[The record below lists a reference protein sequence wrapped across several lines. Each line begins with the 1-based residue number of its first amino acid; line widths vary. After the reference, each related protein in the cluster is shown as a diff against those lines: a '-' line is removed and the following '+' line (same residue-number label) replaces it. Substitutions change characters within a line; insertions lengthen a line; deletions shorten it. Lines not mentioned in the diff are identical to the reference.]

1 MKKRFVRKDG
11 GTGFIENE
19 GSRFPDGLET
29 QDTNGTSGMNGSGP
43 LSLGQLKDRAGV
55 QEAEEEYT
63 TGEVKAGT
71 LVLIHGNLLHKS
83 ERNTSGKSRFI
94 YTFHVIEGDNKYDER
109 NWLQPSSEGFSRL
122 YI

>member
-1 MKKRFVRKDG
+1 MKKRFVRKDS

-19 GSRFPDGLET
+19 GSRFPEGLET
-29 QDTNGTSGMNGSGP
+29 QDANGTYGVNGSGLP
-43 LSLGQLKDRAGV
+43 SLVQLKYRAGA

-94 YTFHVIEGDNKYDER
+94 YTFHAIEGDNKYDER